1 MKILE
6 KLNYSSLDVVLPEEE
21 LVECLKKLPE
31 AMEMKNYAEVTKAK
45 KGGICEAGR
54 YKKVQG
60 ND

>member
-31 AMEMKNYAEVTKAK
+31 AIEEVT
-45 KGGICEAGR
+45 
-54 YKKVQG
+54 
-60 ND
+60 